1 LLRAGTNVL
10 AAEVHQSAI
19 TSSDVVFGVALRLE
33 GGNLPSNT
41 PGASNSIVANLA
53 PLPAV
58 FLNELAPRPG
68 AYRDAAGQPEPW
80 LELYNG
86 GTAPVVL
93 DGWQLSASSTTAPW
107 TFPAGLFLRA
117 GERRVIVLD
126 GESSQST
133 PAEWHASFR
142 PAEENGWIALV
153 RPSPV
158 GSGIVDSIRY
168 GAAPAA
174 SSWSSV
180 PEGQRLVRMSAVAT
194 PGRAN
199 PPAPTMA
206 PAVTGRWTETG
217 LSLTWPSVR
226 SAIYRV
232 EMSED
237 PTMGWIWMESVL
249 GTGGT
254 IAVSDPLPSATAR
267 FYRVVIMP

>member
-1 LLRAGTNVL
+1 
-10 AAEVHQSAI
+10 
-19 TSSDVVFGVALRLE
+19 
-33 GGNLPSNT
+33 
-41 PGASNSIVANLA
+41 
-53 PLPAV
+53 
-58 FLNELAPRPG
+58 
-68 AYRDAAGQPEPW
+68 
-80 LELYNG
+80 
-86 GTAPVVL
+86 VVL

-126 GESSQST
+126 GEASQST

-180 PEGQRLVRMSAVAT
+180 PEWQRLVRMSGVAT

-199 PPAPTMA
+199 PSASTMA
-206 PAVTGRWTETG
+206 PVVTARWTG
-217 LSLTWPSVR
+217 NSLAVTWPSVR
-226 SAIYRV
+226 SSIYRV
-232 EMSED
+232 DMSED
-237 PTMGWIWMESVL
+237 PTMGWIRMESVL

-254 IAVSDPLPSATAR
+254 MEVSDPLPSAAAR